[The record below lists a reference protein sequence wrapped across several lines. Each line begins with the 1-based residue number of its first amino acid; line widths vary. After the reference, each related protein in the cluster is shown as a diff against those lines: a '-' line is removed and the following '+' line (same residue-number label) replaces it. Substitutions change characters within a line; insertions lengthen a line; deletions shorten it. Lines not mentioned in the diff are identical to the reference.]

1 VPLLNTCLDK
11 SRPCSSNKHPAFWL
25 TVILCSVIISPV
37 CDAQVSVEDNNSAN
51 VQDTILDVLIIDYP
65 CDVTMCEGIRAET
78 LIEYYGADWCEPCET
93 LELMLDS
100 ISDKNI
106 ALIHHHP
113 SVNDQSYLNHS
124 KVRFAEQYRLIFIPS
139 IVVDSD
145 GLLTGAG
152 QGAEVNQSMAITNVT
167 FSGIDNLS
175 ISNGILN
182 WNTSSIYDLQIWKL
196 ESVKH
201 EFDNRMLNNTAT
213 DMMIVDNQQ
222 RVLNIS
228 DWVTNSTSR
237 LVFILQSNE
246 TSQLRSLSSGS
257 TGAKELSEND
267 ETLSG
272 LLLHDGSYNAAV
284 VTFLILLLC
293 LLPALI
299 SFHRLQ
305 KQVDHESE

>member
-1 VPLLNTCLDK
+1 MPLLNTCLEK
-11 SRPCSSNKHPAFWL
+11 LRPCGSNKHPAFWL
-25 TVILCSVIISPV
+25 TVILCCVIISPV
-37 CDAQVSVEDNNSAN
+37 CNAQVTVEDNTSAS
-51 VQDTILDVLIIDYP
+51 VQDTFIDVLIIDYP
-65 CDVTMCEGIRAET
+65 CDVTICEGVRAET

-100 ISDKNI
+100 ISDKGI

-113 SVNDQSYLNHS
+113 SINDQSYLNHS
-124 KVRFAEQYRLIFIPS
+124 KARFAEQYRLIFIPS

-152 QGAEVNQSMAITNVT
+152 QGAELNQTMANSNVT

-182 WNTSSIYDLQIWKL
+182 WNTSSSYELQIWKL

-222 RVLNIS
+222 RVVNIS
-228 DWVTNSTSR
+228 DWVTDSTSR
-237 LVFILQSNE
+237 LVFILQSDE
-246 TSQLRSLSSGS
+246 ARQLRSLSDSS
-257 TGAKELSEND
+257 TGAKELSESD
-267 ETLSG
+267 ETLSD
-272 LLLHDGSYNAAV
+272 LLLHDGSYKPAI

-299 SFHRLQ
+299 SFRRLQ
-305 KQVDHESE
+305 KQVDYESE

>member
-1 VPLLNTCLDK
+1 MPLLNTCLEK
-11 SRPCSSNKHPAFWL
+11 SRPCASNRHTAFWL
-25 TVILCSVIISPV
+25 TVILSSVIISPA
-37 CDAQVSVEDNNSAN
+37 CNAQESVENNNPTS
-51 VQDTILDVLIIDYP
+51 VQDTLLDVLIIDYP
-65 CDVTMCEGIRAET
+65 CDVQICEGSRVQT

-100 ISDKNI
+100 ISGKDI

-124 KVRFAEQYRLIFIPS
+124 KARFADLYRLIFIPS
-139 IVVDSD
+139 IVVDGD

-152 QGAEVNQSMAITNVT
+152 QGAELNQSMASSNVT

-175 ISNGILN
+175 VSNGILN

-201 EFDNRMLNNTAT
+201 QFDNRMLNNTAT
-213 DMMIVDNQQ
+213 DMMIVDNQV

-228 DWVTNSTSR
+228 QWISNSTSR
-237 LVFILQSNE
+237 LVFILQSDE
-246 TSQLRSLSSGS
+246 TPYLRSLSSSS
-257 TGAKELSEND
+257 TGDKELSESE
-267 ETLSG
+267 ETLSD
-272 LLLHDGSYNAAV
+272 LFLHDGNYDAAV
-284 VTFLILLLC
+284 VTFVVMLLC

-299 SFHRLQ
+299 SFRRLQ